1 MSNTTTNFPIK
12 IPDGMQTETK
22 VHYSDSSDMKKVQDE
37 SVQLVVTSPPY
48 PMIDMWDD
56 QFGEQ
61 NSGISVALDRE
72 DGQEAFDLMHRE
84 LRKTWEECHRVLQ
97 EGGIACINIGDA
109 TRKIGGD
116 FQLFPNHTRIT
127 RDFVDLGFAQLPGIL
142 WRKPTNSA
150 AKFMGAGMLGLNAYV
165 TLEHEH
171 ILVFRKGGKRKATG
185 DEADRR
191 RESAYFWEERNSWF
205 SDVWTDLKGVR
216 QSMNGKYKELRERS
230 GAFPLELPL
239 RLIEM
244 YSVYEDTVFDP
255 FWGTGTT
262 SVAAAISGRN
272 SVGYEIE
279 RQFGK
284 VYEKRISKAPTLS
297 QRRNSDRLESHV
309 RFVEK
314 RKSNGKTL
322 NYKNNFYGFGV
333 TAKQE
338 KDIKLYDVSSVEK
351 SGAVISFDYE
361 PHLMQTSIFAGAS
374 SD

>member
-1 MSNTTTNFPIK
+1 
-12 IPDGMQTETK
+12 MQTKTK
-22 VHYSDSSDMKKVQDE
+22 IHYSDSNSMKEVRDE
-37 SVQLVVTSPPY
+37 SVQLVLTSPPY
-48 PMIDMWDD
+48 PMIEMWDD

-61 NSGISVALDRE
+61 DEKISAALNQE
-72 DGQEAFDLMHRE
+72 DGQTAFDLMHEE
-84 LRKTWEECHRVLQ
+84 LRKTWKECYRVLQ
-97 EGGIACINIGDA
+97 DGGIACINIGDA

-150 AKFMGAGMLGLNAYV
+150 AKFMGSGMIGLNAYV

-171 ILVFRKGGKRKATG
+171 ILVFRKGSKRRATG
-185 DEADRR
+185 EEADRR
-191 RESAYFWEERNSWF
+191 RESAYFWEERNDWF

-216 QSMNGKYKELRERS
+216 QSMGGEYEELRERS

-244 YSVYEDTVFDP
+244 YSVYEDTVLDP

-272 SVGYEIE
+272 SIGYEIE

-284 VYEKRISKAPTLS
+284 VYEKRITDAPTLS
-297 QRRNSDRLESHV
+297 QRRNSERLKDHV

-314 RKSNGKTL
+314 RKTNGKSL
-322 NYKNNFYGFGV
+322 KYENDFYGFGV

-351 SGAVISFDYE
+351 SDPVTSFEYD
-361 PHLMQTSIFAGAS
+361 PHLIQREIFSGAA
-374 SD
+374 